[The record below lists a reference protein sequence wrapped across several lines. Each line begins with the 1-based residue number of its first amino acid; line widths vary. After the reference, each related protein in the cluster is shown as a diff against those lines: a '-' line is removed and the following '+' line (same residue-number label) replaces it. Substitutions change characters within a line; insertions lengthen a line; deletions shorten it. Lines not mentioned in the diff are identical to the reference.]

1 MKKLVTI
8 ILVCILS
15 VLFLFGCSSGGSG
28 GSVSGKKEHR
38 ECVVLC
44 NVSPNCSGTIYFK
57 TNEYASDTAPTITD
71 CLNNINGTID
81 DMFLL
86 TITSYSEYSRHYHI
100 VIFYYAN

>member
-15 VLFLFGCSSGGSG
+15 VLFLFGCSSNGSG
-28 GSVSGKKEHR
+28 SSVSDKKERR

-44 NVSPNCSGTIYFK
+44 NNNPKCSGTIYFK

-71 CLNNINGTID
+71 CLNNIDGIVDDVFFLKID
-81 DMFLL
+81 
-86 TITSYSEYSRHYHI
+86 SSAEYSRHYHI
-100 VIFYYAN
+100 IVFYYAN